1 LEYVVQLPR
10 SIGEDVP
17 FNVRFWH
24 GFMWK
29 RWEVGIL
36 GVVEILVVNSTLDFE
51 HVGFIVAQYC
61 FPLYTFTRSICF
73 VSGFSK
79 PWNTLCKFISFCYQN
94 IAVLQQKLAVD
105 HVVPLS
111 EFISMISMAQER

>member
-1 LEYVVQLPR
+1 
-10 SIGEDVP
+10 
-17 FNVRFWH
+17 
-24 GFMWK
+24 MWK